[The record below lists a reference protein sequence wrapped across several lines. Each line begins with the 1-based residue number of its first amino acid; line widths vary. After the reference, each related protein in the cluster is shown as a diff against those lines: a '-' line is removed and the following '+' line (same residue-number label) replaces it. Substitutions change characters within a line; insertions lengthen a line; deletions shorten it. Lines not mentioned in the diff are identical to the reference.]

1 MGRSCSIRGWCAIKN
16 KGNEGK
22 EAAFSL
28 LLVRCCVT
36 SIKKPRLY
44 NVGNLIIVKM
54 PTWQLMFTRAERAM
68 FLYF

>member
-1 MGRSCSIRGWCAIKN
+1 M
-16 KGNEGK
+16 KGE

-36 SIKKPRLY
+36 SMEKKPRLY

-54 PTWQLMFTRAERAM
+54 PTWQLMFTRCHAVSRDGNVSL
-68 FLYF
+68 FLKCVPHLPHH